1 MNRFTPVAVALFLS
15 LSLFAQDVPLKNWAV
30 PSGGGKV
37 GSHAD
42 IGSGSVFVAVTP
54 CRVLD
59 TRLPAGLFGGPAFT
73 AGTVRHYVI
82 KNGPCTGIPEAASYS
97 LNVTVLNY
105 TGTGSVTVY
114 PLGSTPPAVATV
126 NFGGGQPVSNA
137 VVAAALSGAI
147 SIYASAGTHI
157 LLDVNGYFHDGSDPM
172 NPNKNLVVDST
183 ISESGAVVGVNRGF
197 TGTVYGVM
205 GLLYSTGATNH
216 SAGVKGYAP
225 QGVSHGVIGVTD
237 SAYDNATGVWGY
249 TWEPVTTVATKTAG
263 VRGDSDIGFGVVG
276 YSSATS
282 HGGVIGAMVNS
293 SGTVGNYGVLGTS
306 TYGVLAFGNMG
317 ATGTKTFVDPHPTDA
332 SKVIRYVALEGPEA
346 GTYFRGRGKFRGGK
360 AVIEVPES
368 FRLTTEPEG
377 LTVHVTPVG
386 GFAQVAVMQESLD
399 GIVVQATRDVEF
411 TYIVH
416 GVRRGYA
423 DFEPIGPGDEFR
435 PSNSADTLPS
445 HLNAEQKKRLI
456 ENGTYHADGS
466 VNLETAAA
474 RGWIEAWQAPTKE
487 RPEKKK

>member
-1 MNRFTPVAVALFLS
+1 MHRFAPVAVALFFS
-15 LSLFAQDVPLKNWAV
+15 LSLLAQDVPLKNWAV
-30 PSGGGKV
+30 PSGGKV
-37 GSHAD
+37 SSHAD

-105 TGTGSVTVY
+105 SGAGHVTVY

-172 NPNKNLVVDST
+172 NPNKNLVVDAT
-183 ISESGAVVGVNRGF
+183 INDSGAVVGVNRAF
-197 TGTVYGVM
+197 TTTVYGVM
-205 GLLYSTGATNH
+205 GMLFSTGATNH

-225 QGVSHGVIGVTD
+225 TGVTHGVIGVTD
-237 SAYDNATGVWGY
+237 SSYDNASGVWGY
-249 TWEPVTTVATKTAG
+249 TWDPVTTVATKTAG

-276 YSSATS
+276 YSSATR
-282 HGGVIGAMVNS
+282 HGGVIGAMVDS

-306 TYGVLAFGNMG
+306 TYGVLAFGNLG

-346 GTYFRGRGKFRGGK
+346 GTYFRGRGRFRGGK
-360 AVIEVPES
+360 AVIDVPES
-368 FRLTTEPEG
+368 FRLTSEPEG

-435 PSNSADTLPS
+435 PNNPADTLPS
-445 HLNAEQKKRLI
+445 HLSAEQKKRLV
-456 ENGTYHADGS
+456 ENGTYNADGS

-474 RGWIEAWQAPTKE
+474 RGWIEAWQARVKE
-487 RPEKKK
+487 RPEKKR

>member
-1 MNRFTPVAVALFLS
+1 MNRFAPAAVALFLS

-30 PSGGGKV
+30 PSSGKV
-37 GSHAD
+37 STHGD
-42 IGSGSVFVAVTP
+42 VNGGSVFVAVTP
-54 CRVLD
+54 CRVVD
-59 TRLPAGLFGGPAFT
+59 TRLATGAFGGPAFT

-97 LNVTVLNY
+97 LNVTALSY
-105 TGTGSVTVY
+105 SSSGHVTVY
-114 PLGSTPPAVATV
+114 PLGSTPPPVATV
-126 NFGGGQPVSNA
+126 NFGSGWTVSNA
-137 VVAAALSGAI
+137 VVSGALSGAV
-147 SIYASAGTHI
+147 SVYASASTHI

-172 NPNKNLVVDST
+172 NPNKNLVVDAT
-183 ISESGAVVGVNRGF
+183 INDSGAVVGVNRAF
-197 TGTVYGVM
+197 TTTAYGVM
-205 GLLYSTGATNH
+205 GMLYSTGATNN
-216 SAGVKGYAP
+216 SAGVYGYVP
-225 QGVSHGVIGVTD
+225 QGVSHGVVGVTD

-249 TWEPVTTVATKTAG
+249 TWDPVTTVATKTAG
-263 VRGDSDIGFGVVG
+263 VRGDSDLGFGVVG
-276 YSSATS
+276 YSSAS
-282 HGGVIGAMVNS
+282 RHGGVIGAMVDS
-293 SGTVGNYGVLGTS
+293 TGTVGNYGVLGTS
-306 TYGVLAFGNMG
+306 SYGVLSVGNFG

-346 GTYFRGRGKFRGGK
+346 GTYFRGRGTFRGGK

-368 FRLTTEPEG
+368 FRLTSEPEG

-399 GIVVQATRDVEF
+399 GIVVQATRDVDF

-423 DFEPIGPGDEFR
+423 DFEAIGPGDEFR
-435 PSNSADTLPS
+435 PRDAADTLPS

-474 RGWIEAWQAPTKE
+474 RGWIEAWQARPKE
-487 RPEKKK
+487 RAQKQK

>member
-1 MNRFTPVAVALFLS
+1 MHRFAPVAVALFFS

-30 PSGGGKV
+30 PSGGKV
-37 GSHAD
+37 ASHAD

-73 AGTVRHYVI
+73 GGTIRHYAI

-105 TGTGSVTVY
+105 SSPGHVTVF
-114 PLGSTPPAVATV
+114 PFGGTAPPVATV
-126 NFGGGQPVSNA
+126 NFGSGWMESNA
-137 VVAAALSGAI
+137 VVSGAI
-147 SIYASAGTHI
+147 SGVVSIYASTSTHI
-157 LLDVNGYFHDGSDPM
+157 LLDVNGYFHDGGDPM

-216 SAGVKGYAP
+216 SAGVKGYSP

-237 SAYDNATGVWGY
+237 SAYDDATGVWGY
-249 TWEPVTTVATKTAG
+249 TWQPVTTVATKTAG
-263 VRGDSDIGFGVVG
+263 VRGDSDIGAGVVG
-276 YSSATS
+276 YSSASS

-306 TYGVLAFGNMG
+306 SYGVLSVGNFG
-317 ATGTKTFVDPHPTDA
+317 ATGTKTFIDPHPTDA

-346 GTYFRGRGKFRGGK
+346 GTYFRGRGRFRGGK
-360 AVIEVPES
+360 AVIDVPES
-368 FRLTTEPEG
+368 FRLTSEPEG

-399 GIVVQATRDVEF
+399 GIVVQATSDVEF

-435 PSNSADTLPS
+435 PRDAADTLPS
-445 HLNAEQKKRLI
+445 HLNAEQKKRLV

-474 RGWIEAWQAPTKE
+474 RGWIEGWQAQSEE
-487 RPEKKK
+487 RRREKKQ